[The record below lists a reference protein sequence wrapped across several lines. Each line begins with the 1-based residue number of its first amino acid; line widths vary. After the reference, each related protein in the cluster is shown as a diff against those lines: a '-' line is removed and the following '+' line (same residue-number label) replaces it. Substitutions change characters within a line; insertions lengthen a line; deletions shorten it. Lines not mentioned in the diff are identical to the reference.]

1 VPVSR
6 ANAAAVNVKVRITV
20 AVAAA
25 AAASAIATQRTGE
38 EDACR
43 TCTSKGAV
51 CRVPRDPKRI
61 ALPDVAHG

>member
-25 AAASAIATQRTGE
+25 AAASAIAAKRTGE
-38 EDACR
+38 ADGCR
-43 TCTSKGAV
+43 ACTSKWSGFADCLQTLGTSR
-51 CRVPRDPKRI
+51 CRMLR
-61 ALPDVAHG
+61 G